1 MTVTHAVASTRQM
14 PNTEKFAVENQS
26 TAQQQRAPLLM
37 GTAGTNATTGSPQS
51 QSPINC
57 TSSVAAALAV
67 LPFPTDDAPR
77 VIRQFTSVFL
87 VSSSGELWRVY
98 DADAPAAV
106 DRQMPSRGSKHPY
119 RVFVALARKSQV
131 RVHSFRTGE
140 TTDTDPVALQE
151 HLNDSTLG
159 IS

>member
-1 MTVTHAVASTRQM
+1 M
-14 PNTEKFAVENQS
+14 PNTKKFSVKNQS
-26 TAQQQRAPLLM
+26 TAQQLGASRLM
-37 GTAGTNATTGSPQS
+37 GTPGTNPTPCSPRS
-51 QSPINC
+51 QPPTYS

-67 LPFPTDDAPR
+67 LPFPTGDAPR

-98 DADAPAAV
+98 DADSPTAV
-106 DRQMPSRGSKHPY
+106 DRQMPSRGSEHPF

-131 RVHSFRTGE
+131 RVHTFRPCE
-140 TTDTDPVALQE
+140 TSDTDPGALQE
-151 HLNDSTLG
+151 QLNESTPG